1 MIIKTEQVK
10 LVLYNTALTGYFL
23 EKSGIGI
30 SRQAISQLRNKG
42 EENFEKL
49 PLETVMKV
57 QKWIDDGNYKFSY
70 DYENIIANLEDDI
83 EDGNVS
89 DKIYVLRDSFDER
102 LGFAPI
108 LGYYASLDDVAEGD
122 TVQEITVETALREM
136 KTFKSFCC
144 SL

>member
-10 LVLYNTALTGYFL
+10 EVLYNNALTGYFL

-57 QKWIDDGNYKFSY
+57 QKWIDDGNYRFSY

-108 LGYYASLDDVAEGD
+108 LGYYVSLDDVAEGD
-122 TVQEITVETALREM
+122 TVQEMSVETALREM
-136 KTFKSFCC
+136 KTFNEIF
-144 SL
+144 

>member
-57 QKWIDDGNYKFSY
+57 QKWIDDGNYRFSY
-70 DYENIIANLEDDI
+70 DYENIIGNLEDDI
-83 EDGNVS
+83 EEGNVS
-89 DKIYVLRDSFDER
+89 DKIYVLRGSFDER

-108 LGYYASLDDVAEGD
+108 LGYYVSLDDVAEGD
-122 TVQEITVETALREM
+122 TVQEMSVEPALREM
-136 KTFKSFCC
+136 KTFNEIF
-144 SL
+144 

>member
-10 LVLYNTALTGYFL
+10 EVLYNNALTGYFL

-57 QKWIDDGNYKFSY
+57 QKWIDDGNYRFSY
-70 DYENIIANLEDDI
+70 DYENIIGNLEDDI
-83 EDGNVS
+83 EDGEAI
-89 DKIYVLRDSFDER
+89 DKIYVLRDAFDER

-108 LGYYASLDDVAEGD
+108 LGYYVSLDDVAEGD
-122 TVQEITVETALREM
+122 TVQEMSVESALREM
-136 KTFKSFCC
+136 EKFNEIF
-144 SL
+144 

>member
-1 MIIKTEQVK
+1 MIIKTEQIK
-10 LVLYNTALTGYFL
+10 EVLYNNALTGYFL

-57 QKWIDDGNYKFSY
+57 QKWIDDGNYRFSY
-70 DYENIIANLEDDI
+70 DYEDIIENLKDDI
-83 EDGNVS
+83 EEGNVS
-89 DKIYVLRDSFDER
+89 DKIYVLRGSFDER

-108 LGYYASLDDVAEGD
+108 LGYYVSLDDVAEGD
-122 TVQEITVETALREM
+122 TVQEMSVETALREM
-136 KTFKSFCC
+136 KTFNEIF
-144 SL
+144 

>member
-57 QKWIDDGNYKFSY
+57 QKWIDDGNYRFSY

-89 DKIYVLRDSFDER
+89 DKIYVLRGSFDER

-108 LGYYASLDDVAEGD
+108 LGYYVSLDDVAEGD
-122 TVQEITVETALREM
+122 TVQEMSVETALREM
-136 KTFKSFCC
+136 KTFNEIF
-144 SL
+144 

>member
-57 QKWIDDGNYKFSY
+57 QKWIDEGNYKFSY

-89 DKIYVLRDSFDER
+89 DKIYVLRDAFDER

-108 LGYYASLDDVAEGD
+108 LGYYVSLDDVAEGD
-122 TVQEITVETALREM
+122 TVQEMSVEIALREM
-136 KTFKSFCC
+136 KTFNEIF
-144 SL
+144 

>member
-49 PLETVMKV
+49 PLETIMKV
-57 QKWIDDGNYKFSY
+57 QKWIDDGNYRFSY
-70 DYENIIANLEDDI
+70 DYSELLEELISDYEEGITD
-83 EDGNVS
+83 
-89 DKIYVLRDSFDER
+89 DKIYVVRKEFDER
-102 LGFAPI
+102 LGTCPI
-108 LGYYASLDDVAEGD
+108 VDYYYELDEVPENE
-122 TVQEITVETALREM
+122 TVQEMKAVDVINEM
-136 KTFKSFCC
+136 KTFNEIF
-144 SL
+144 

>member
-10 LVLYNTALTGYFL
+10 LVLYNTALTGYSL

-57 QKWIDDGNYKFSY
+57 QKWIDDGNYRFSY
-70 DYENIIANLEDDI
+70 DYENIIGNLEDDI
-83 EDGNVS
+83 EEGNVS
-89 DKIYVLRDSFDER
+89 DKIYVLRGSFDER

-108 LGYYASLDDVAEGD
+108 LGYYVSLDDVAEGD
-122 TVQEITVETALREM
+122 TVQEMSVEPALREM
-136 KTFKSFCC
+136 KTFNEIF
-144 SL
+144 

>member
-57 QKWIDDGNYKFSY
+57 QKWIDDGNYRFSY
-70 DYENIIANLEDDI
+70 DYENIIGNLEDDI
-83 EDGNVS
+83 EEGNVS
-89 DKIYVLRDSFDER
+89 DKIYVLRGSFDER

-108 LGYYASLDDVAEGD
+108 LGYYVSLDDVAEGD
-122 TVQEITVETALREM
+122 TVQEMTVETALREM
-136 KTFKSFCC
+136 KTFNEIF
-144 SL
+144 

>member
-57 QKWIDDGNYKFSY
+57 QKWIDEGNYRFSY
-70 DYENIIANLEDDI
+70 DYENIIGNLEDDI

-89 DKIYVLRDSFDER
+89 DKIYVIRDSFDER

-108 LGYYASLDDVAEGD
+108 LGYYVSLDDIAEGD
-122 TVQEITVETALREM
+122 TVQEMTVETALREM
-136 KTFKSFCC
+136 KRFNEIF
-144 SL
+144 

>member
-57 QKWIDDGNYKFSY
+57 QKWIDDGNYRFSY

-89 DKIYVLRDSFDER
+89 DKIYVLRDAFDER

-108 LGYYASLDDVAEGD
+108 LGYYVSLDDVAEGD
-122 TVQEITVETALREM
+122 TVQEMSVETTLREM
-136 KTFKSFCC
+136 KTFNEIF
-144 SL
+144 

>member
-10 LVLYNTALTGYFL
+10 EVLYNNALTGYFL

-57 QKWIDDGNYKFSY
+57 QKWIDDGNYRFSY
-70 DYENIIANLEDDI
+70 DYENIIGNLEDDI
-83 EDGNVS
+83 EEGNVS
-89 DKIYVLRDSFDER
+89 DKIYVLRGSFDER

-108 LGYYASLDDVAEGD
+108 LGYYVSLDDIAEGD
-122 TVQEITVETALREM
+122 TVQEMTVESALREM
-136 KTFKSFCC
+136 EKFNEIF
-144 SL
+144 

>member
-49 PLETVMKV
+49 PLETIMKV
-57 QKWIDDGNYKFSY
+57 QKWIDDGNYRFSY
-70 DYENIIANLEDDI
+70 DYENIIGNLEDDI
-83 EDGNVS
+83 EEGNVS
-89 DKIYVLRDSFDER
+89 DKIYVLRGSFDER

-108 LGYYASLDDVAEGD
+108 LGYYVSLDDVAEGD
-122 TVQEITVETALREM
+122 TVQEMSVEPALREM
-136 KTFKSFCC
+136 KTFNEIF
-144 SL
+144 

>member
-57 QKWIDDGNYKFSY
+57 QKWIDDGNYRFSY

-108 LGYYASLDDVAEGD
+108 LGYYVSLDDVAEGD
-122 TVQEITVETALREM
+122 TVQEMSVETALREM
-136 KTFKSFCC
+136 KTFNEIF
-144 SL
+144 

>member
-10 LVLYNTALTGYFL
+10 LVLYNKALTGYFL

-30 SRQAISQLRNKG
+30 TRQAISQLRNKG
-42 EENFEKL
+42 IENFEKL
-49 PLETVMKV
+49 PLETIMKI

-70 DYENIIANLEDDI
+70 DYENIIGNLEDDI

-89 DKIYVLRDSFDER
+89 DKIYVLRDAFDER

-108 LGYYASLDDVAEGD
+108 LGYYVSLDDVAEGD
-122 TVQEITVETALREM
+122 TVQEMSVESALREM
-136 KTFKSFCC
+136 KTFNEIF
-144 SL
+144 

>member
-57 QKWIDDGNYKFSY
+57 QKWIDEGNYRFSY
-70 DYENIIANLEDDI
+70 DYENIIGNLEDDI

-89 DKIYVLRDSFDER
+89 DKIYVIRDSFDER

-108 LGYYASLDDVAEGD
+108 LGYYVSLDDIAEGD
-122 TVQEITVETALREM
+122 TVQEMSVEIALREM
-136 KTFKSFCC
+136 KTFNEIF
-144 SL
+144 

>member
-57 QKWIDDGNYKFSY
+57 QKWIDDGNYRFSY
-70 DYENIIANLEDDI
+70 DYENIIGNLEDDI
-83 EDGNVS
+83 EEGNVS
-89 DKIYVLRDSFDER
+89 DKIYVLRGSFDER
-102 LGFAPI
+102 LGYAPI
-108 LGYYASLDDVAEGD
+108 LGYYVSLDDVAEGD
-122 TVQEITVETALREM
+122 TVQEMSVETALREM
-136 KTFKSFCC
+136 KTFNQIF
-144 SL
+144 

>member
-70 DYENIIANLEDDI
+70 DYENIIGNLEDDI

-89 DKIYVLRDSFDER
+89 DIIYVLRGSFDER

-108 LGYYASLDDVAEGD
+108 LGYYVSLDDVAEGD
-122 TVQEITVETALREM
+122 TVQEMTVETALREM
-136 KTFKSFCC
+136 KTFNEIF
-144 SL
+144 

>member
-57 QKWIDDGNYKFSY
+57 QKWIDDGNYRFSY
-70 DYENIIANLEDDI
+70 DYENIIGNLEDDI
-83 EDGNVS
+83 EEGNVS
-89 DKIYVLRDSFDER
+89 DKIYVLRGSFDER

-108 LGYYASLDDVAEGD
+108 LGYYVSLDDVAEGD
-122 TVQEITVETALREM
+122 TVQEMSVETALREM
-136 KTFKSFCC
+136 KTFNEIF
-144 SL
+144 

>member
-57 QKWIDDGNYKFSY
+57 QKWIDEGNYRFSY
-70 DYENIIANLEDDI
+70 DYENIIGNLEDDI

-89 DKIYVLRDSFDER
+89 DKIYVIRDSFDER

-108 LGYYASLDDVAEGD
+108 LGYYVSLDDIAEGD
-122 TVQEITVETALREM
+122 TVQEMSVETALREM
-136 KTFKSFCC
+136 KTFNEIF
-144 SL
+144 